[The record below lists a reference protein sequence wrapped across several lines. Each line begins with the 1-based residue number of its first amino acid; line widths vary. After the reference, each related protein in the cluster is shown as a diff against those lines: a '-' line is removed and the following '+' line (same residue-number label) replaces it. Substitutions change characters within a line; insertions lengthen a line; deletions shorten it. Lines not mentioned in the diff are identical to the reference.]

1 MTIYLEQRC
10 SGYIFIYT
18 IMLKKKILGAKVL
31 DTNGFVQAT
40 RLITPNNAGKNHQ
53 LGDIYSANAIDE
65 KISQIEVGDNTD
77 ISELKVAIAENKTAI
92 SDEQIR
98 AQQQETS
105 INELVQLINQ
115 QLQHAIKGIKLNV
128 TKYSDS
134 GDEATLVLS
143 RGRFDVNNDK
153 PVTSTVKLDFS
164 QMHQDFS
171 DKIAAERESR
181 HSLEEKANK
190 LEKQIEALTDGLH
203 ITGEYN
209 KDGNY
214 LNLILWRPD
223 VGDNVINDKAWK
235 LDKYES
241 GSFYDEVMV
250 NEYQAGRT
258 TATNHWVPEST
269 SSINLSDIIDTN
281 DLVSSDT
288 DTITTK
294 DGKTSIKTKTLSK
307 DDVQKMI
314 DDTVNKENNK

>member
-65 KISQIEVGDNTD
+65 KISQIEVGDNTN
-77 ISELKVAIAENKTAI
+77 ISQLKVAIAENKTAI
-92 SDEQIR
+92 SDEKIR

-143 RGRFDVNNDK
+143 RGRFDVNNDE

-171 DKIAAERESR
+171 DRIAAERESR
-181 HSLEEKANK
+181 HSLEKKADK
-190 LEKQIEALTDGLH
+190 LETQIDALQRGLH
-203 ITGEYN
+203 IAGEYN
-209 KDGNY
+209 KYNNT
-214 LNLILWRPD
+214 LTILLWRPD
-223 VGDNVINDKAWK
+223 FGDNKINDAAW
-235 LDKYES
+235 DRDDNDAYS
-241 GSFYDEVMV
+241 YHQEVETTYSETTMV
-250 NEYQAGRT
+250 
-258 TATNHWVPEST
+258 ATDHWVPT
-269 SSINLSDIIDTN
+269 SRTEINLSDIIDTN
-281 DLVSSDT
+281 DLVNSDT

-294 DGKTSIKTKTLSK
+294 DGKTSIKTNTLSK

>member
-1 MTIYLEQRC
+1 
-10 SGYIFIYT
+10 
-18 IMLKKKILGAKVL
+18 MLKKKILGAKVL

-40 RLITPNNAGKNHQ
+40 RLITPNNAGKNHR

-92 SDEQIR
+92 SDEKIR

-128 TKYSDS
+128 TAYSES

-171 DKIAAERESR
+171 HRIAAEREKR
-181 HSLEEKANK
+181 YSLEKKANK

-203 ITGEYN
+203 ITGEYDKN
-209 KDGNY
+209 ANH

-223 VGDNVINDKAWK
+223 IGDDVINDKAWG
-235 LDKYES
+235 LYKYES

-258 TATNHWVPEST
+258 TATTHWVPEST
-269 SSINLSDIIDTN
+269 SSIKLSDIIDTD

>member
-1 MTIYLEQRC
+1 
-10 SGYIFIYT
+10 
-18 IMLKKKILGAKVL
+18 MLKKKILGAKVL

-40 RLITPNNAGKNHQ
+40 RLITPNSAGKNHQ

-77 ISELKVAIAENKTAI
+77 ISELKIAIAENKTAI
-92 SDEQIR
+92 SDEKIR

-128 TKYSDS
+128 TAYSDS

-143 RGRFDVNNDK
+143 RGRFDVNNDN

-164 QMHQDFS
+164 QMHQEFS
-171 DKIAAERESR
+171 DRIAEERESR
-181 HSLEEKANK
+181 HKLEERANK

-203 ITGEYN
+203 ITGEYD
-209 KDGNY
+209 KFGNY

-223 VGDNVINDKAWK
+223 VGDDVIDDKAWE
-235 LDKYES
+235 LNEYES
-241 GSFYDEVMV
+241 GSFKDEVLDNWGYV
-250 NEYQAGRT
+250 GIGRAT
-258 TATNHWVPEST
+258 THWVPEST
-269 SSINLSDIIDTN
+269 SSIKLSDIIDTN
-281 DLVSSDT
+281 DLVNSDT

-294 DGKTSIKTKTLSK
+294 NGKTSIKTNTLSK

>member
-10 SGYIFIYT
+10 SGCIFIYT

-92 SDEQIR
+92 SDEKIR

-128 TKYSDS
+128 TKYSES

-164 QMHQDFS
+164 QMHQGFS
-171 DKIAAERESR
+171 
-181 HSLEEKANK
+181 EKTYK
-190 LEKQIEALTDGLH
+190 LETQIDALQRGLH
-203 ITGEYN
+203 IAGEYN
-209 KDGNY
+209 KYNNT
-214 LNLILWRPD
+214 LTILLWRPD
-223 VGDNVINDKAWK
+223 FGDEVINDGAWEG
-235 LDKYES
+235 DDNDAYS
-241 GSFYDEVMV
+241 YHQEVETTHRETTMV
-250 NEYQAGRT
+250 
-258 TATNHWVPEST
+258 ATDHWVPISRTE
-269 SSINLSDIIDTN
+269 INLSDIIDTN
-281 DLVSSDT
+281 DLVNSDT

-294 DGKTSIKTKTLSK
+294 DGKTSIKTNTLSK